1 MKPVRY
7 TYLLLILGMALCSC
21 YEPDSPTPEE
31 IQGIVEQS
39 CVDNVQSGAEEGVDC
54 GGPCPPCVSCSDGI
68 LNQGETFVDCG
79 GPCPPC

>member
-1 MKPVRY
+1 MKHA
-7 TYLLLILGMALCSC
+7 LILTAGCIIIGLSAC
-21 YEPDSPTPEE
+21 YEPEAPSLQE

-39 CVDNVQSGAEEGVDC
+39 CNDGVMSGGEEDVDC
-54 GGPCPPCVSCSDGI
+54 GGPCPPCATCDDGQ